1 MADLE
6 RKFVVTSYGNPS
18 TGPEDYPANSAPV
31 HFGAHQ
37 RVGITPSG
45 IEYAPEFGLF
55 YNQEEFADVIE
66 PYCKDFR
73 NPLLL
78 TAEVK
83 SY

>member
-1 MADLE
+1 
-6 RKFVVTSYGNPS
+6 
-18 TGPEDYPANSAPV
+18 
-31 HFGAHQ
+31 
-37 RVGITPSG
+37 VGITPSG

-73 NPLLL
+73 NPLPL